1 MWPEP
6 VERIAAFLRAAH
18 VEGRIEE
25 LAPGVDSPAGTAFFA
40 AGFEA
45 DGSTVVAILPGS
57 REVDRGKLA
66 AASGS
71 PGLRP
76 APAPAFPFE
85 SARVL
90 VDRTALAV
98 RIVWLEAASGRHIVG
113 LAPQQL
119 ISLTRA
125 ETADLLLDQQSG
137 GG

>member
-6 VERIAAFLRAAH
+6 VEQIAAFLRAAH

-25 LAPGVDSPAGTAFFA
+25 LAPGVDSPAGTALFA

-45 DGSTVVAILPGS
+45 DGSTVVALVPGA

-71 PGLRP
+71 AGLRP

-90 VDRTALAV
+90 VDQTALTV
-98 RIVWLEAASGRHIVG
+98 HIVWLEAGSERHIVG

-125 ETADLLLDQQSG
+125 ETADLLLDQ
-137 GG
+137 